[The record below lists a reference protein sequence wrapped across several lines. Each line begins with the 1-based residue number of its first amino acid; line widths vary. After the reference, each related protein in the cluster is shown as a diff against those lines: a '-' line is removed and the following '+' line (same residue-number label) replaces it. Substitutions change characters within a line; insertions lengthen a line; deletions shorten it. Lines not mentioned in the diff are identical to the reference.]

1 MSAPG
6 ESLPPPSVLA
16 GLDQATLQAWLAQ
29 AQAALNT
36 LMQGQRVVTVT
47 VTGGGQ
53 HREVTYRND
62 PNSLAMLN
70 AWILQLQRQL
80 RIPGRSRRRAIGVRF

>member
-1 MSAPG
+1 MSEP
-6 ESLPPPSVLA
+6 LPPPSVLA
-16 GLDQATLQAWLAQ
+16 GLDPATLQTWLTQ
-29 AQAALNT
+29 AQTALAALNS
-36 LMQGQRVVTVT
+36 GQRVVTVT

-70 AWILQLQRQL
+70 AWIIQLQGQL
-80 RIPGRSRRRAIGVRF
+80 GIRGRSRRRAIGVRF